1 MFEVEL
7 KAVVDDLDLRRQRMD
22 AAGAELTFE
31 GRLSDKRYDLPSRAL
46 AQRDE
51 VLRVRRYETTDSV
64 QAHVDWKGPTDSA
77 GAYKVR
83 EEISTVVADFKG
95 LSSIL
100 EKLGYVVTREID
112 RRVVQY
118 RCGAA
123 TVRFE
128 VYPRMDVLVEVEGE
142 PPVIEDAIAALGMLR
157 GEFTTERLAVF
168 VDRFERRTGVRAAIS
183 DRELVGDYALREAE
197 GSSGLG

>member
-7 KAVVDDLDLRRQRMD
+7 KAVVDDLDLRRERME
-22 AAGAELTFE
+22 AADAELTFE
-31 GRLSDKRYDLPSRAL
+31 GRLVDRRYDLPSREL

-51 VLRVRRYETTDSV
+51 VLRVRSYETPDSV
-64 QAHVDWKGPTDSA
+64 RTHVDWKGPTDTA

-83 EEISTVVADFKG
+83 EEISTVVDDFEG
-95 LSSIL
+95 LAGIL
-100 EKLGYVVTREID
+100 AKLGYVVTREID
-112 RRVVQY
+112 RKVIQY
-118 RCGAA
+118 RLGAA

-142 PPVIEDAIAALGMLR
+142 PPVIEEAIAALGMLR
-157 GEFTTERLAVF
+157 GEFTTERLRAF

-183 DRELVGDYALREAE
+183 DRELMGDYDLREAE
-197 GSSGLG
+197 T